1 MIRPLK
7 RFIKGQFP
15 KTTLRVKTQR
25 KIEHGQTPDLSF
37 LADLR
42 QQVAA
47 LPALRPLASRW
58 PADAAGIDVGANIGE
73 YAWALAQHMTRVIAI
88 EPVPELA
95 TLLRRGAPRNVEVV
109 EGVMGA
115 TAGEVQLRVPNVNG
129 RRAGALATVAAH
141 DFQFSDIEN
150 FDTITVKQFT
160 VDDVARTRNATP
172 FVVKIDVEGY
182 EMQVLRG
189 AAQVIRAHRPLLLI
203 EIERRHTAD
212 FAETFNWLAAEG
224 YDAYDFRAMTPR
236 PSGPSVVDDS
246 YNYLI
251 ANGIHGMTEMVNRL
265 TPDKYVSNFLFVPTS

>member
-7 RFIKGQFP
+7 RFIKEQFP
-15 KTTLRVKTQR
+15 RTTLRVKAQR
-25 KIEHGQTPDLSF
+25 KIERGQTPDLSF

-42 QQVAA
+42 QQVSS
-47 LPALRPLASRW
+47 LPALRHLAERW
-58 PADAAGIDVGANIGE
+58 PSDAAGIDVGANIGE
-73 YAWALAQHMTRVIAI
+73 YTWALAQHLTRVIAI

-95 TLLRRGAPRNVEVV
+95 HVLRRGAPGNVEVI

-115 TAGEVQLRVPNVNG
+115 TVGEVKLRVPNVNG
-129 RRAGALATVAAH
+129 RRAGALATVADH
-141 DFQFSDIEN
+141 DFKFSDIEN

-160 VDDVARTRNATP
+160 VDDVARTRHAKP
-172 FVVKIDVEGY
+172 FVLKIDVEGY
-182 EMQVLRG
+182 EMPVLRG

-203 EIERRHTAD
+203 EIERRHTGD
-212 FAETFNWLAAEG
+212 FAETFGWLAAEG

-236 PSGPSVVDDS
+236 QSGPHVVDES

-265 TPDKYVSNFLFVPTS
+265 TPDKYVSNFLFVPTK

>member
-25 KIEHGQTPDLSF
+25 KIEHGQNPDLSF

-42 QQVAA
+42 QQVSS
-47 LPALRPLASRW
+47 LPALRHLAARW
-58 PADAAGIDVGANIGE
+58 PAAADGIDVGANIGE

-95 TLLRRGAPRNVEVV
+95 ALLRRGAPGNVEVV
-109 EGVMGA
+109 EGVMGP

-129 RRAGALATVAAH
+129 RRAGALATVATH
-141 DFQFSDIEN
+141 DFTFSDIEN

-160 VDDVARTRNATP
+160 VDDLAQARNAKP

-182 EMQVLRG
+182 EMHVLRG
-189 AAQVIRAHRPLLLI
+189 ATQVIRVHRPLLLI
-203 EIERRHTAD
+203 EIERRHNDD
-212 FAETFNWLAAEG
+212 FREAFAWLASEG
-224 YDAYDFRAMTPR
+224 YEAYDFRALTPQ
-236 PSGPSVVDDS
+236 PSGPSVVDES

-265 TPDKYVSNFLFVPTS
+265 TPDKYVSNFLFVPTA

>member
-25 KIEHGQTPDLSF
+25 KIDGGQNPDLSF

-42 QQVAA
+42 QQVSS
-47 LPALRPLASRW
+47 PTLRHLASRW

-95 TLLRRGAPRNVEVV
+95 ALLRRGAPRNVEVV

-115 TAGEVQLRVPNVNG
+115 TAGEVKLRVPNVNG
-129 RRAGALATVAAH
+129 RRAGALATVADH
-141 DFQFSDIEN
+141 DFKFSDIEN
-150 FDTITVKQFT
+150 FDTISVKQFT
-160 VDDVARTRNATP
+160 VDDMARMHNAKP

-189 AAQVIRAHRPLLLI
+189 AAEVIRAHRPLLLI
-203 EIERRHTAD
+203 EIERRHTDD
-212 FAETFNWLAAEG
+212 FVETFTWLAAEG

-236 PSGPSVVDDS
+236 PSGPHVVDES

-265 TPDKYVSNFLFVPTS
+265 TPDKYVSNFLFVPRS